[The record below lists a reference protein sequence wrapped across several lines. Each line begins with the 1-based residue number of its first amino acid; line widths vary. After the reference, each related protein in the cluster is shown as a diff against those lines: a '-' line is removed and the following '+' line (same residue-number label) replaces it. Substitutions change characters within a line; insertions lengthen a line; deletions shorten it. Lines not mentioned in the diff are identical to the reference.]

1 MDKKKYKI
9 MAIGAHPDDCDFSIC
24 GIAYKLAVQGN
35 SVHFL
40 SMTNGNA
47 GHYKMNGKELA
58 DRRYAEA
65 QASAREL
72 KVTYDILDIDD
83 GRLMPTL
90 ENRELLIRKIRSFSP
105 DVIITNRPNDYHP
118 DHRNTA
124 SLVQDCSYL
133 LGVPNICPDT
143 PAMDKN
149 PSILFWQ
156 DSFKEPTPFHPE
168 IVVPTDLYLDVYKRV
183 VSCHVS
189 QSFEWLIWMD
199 GERKNAELPFD
210 ERVELVMKD
219 INNKPSQ
226 VTEEIYMTLAE
237 EYGKETADKV
247 RRVECLQQ
255 SEYGSPLKEGI
266 KKELL
271 K

>member
-1 MDKKKYKI
+1 METKKYKI

-24 GIAYKLAVQGN
+24 GTAYKLAKQGN
-35 SVHFL
+35 TVHFL

-47 GHYKMNGKELA
+47 GHYKMKGRQLA

-65 QASAREL
+65 QASAKVL
-72 KVTYDILDIDD
+72 NVTYDILDIDD

-90 ENRELLIRKIRSFSP
+90 ENRELLMRKIRRFAP

-143 PAMDKN
+143 PAMEKN

-156 DSFKEPTPFHPE
+156 DSFKEPLPFRPE
-168 IVVPTDLYLDVYKRV
+168 IVVPTDCYLDVYKRV

-199 GERKNAELPFD
+199 GERKNAELPYD
-210 ERVELVMKD
+210 ERVKQVMEEID
-219 INNKPSQ
+219 NKPTQ
-226 VTEEIYMTLAE
+226 ITEKIYDKLVE
-237 EYGKETADKV
+237 EYGKETADKA
-247 RRVECLQQ
+247 RRVECFQQ
-255 SEYGSPLKEGI
+255 SEYGSFLDENI
-266 KKELL
+266 KKEIL